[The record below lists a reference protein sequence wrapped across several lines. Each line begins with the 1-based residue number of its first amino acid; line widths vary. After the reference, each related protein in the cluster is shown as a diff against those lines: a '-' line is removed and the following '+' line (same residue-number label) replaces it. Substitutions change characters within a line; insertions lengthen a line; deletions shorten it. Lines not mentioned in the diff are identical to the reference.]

1 MLSQRSYKTALK
13 RYLLRRKNPY
23 DVNRPPRPRPPRKP
37 FRWRPKKMDID
48 YPSLDDPM
56 DVDEPDQ
63 LWEMDSLSMDY
74 VMEDVSSSEDMLLCL
89 SPALGASSP
98 IPWRSPSPPSCRA
111 LVSSPPAHCARVPCP
126 LPRRGR
132 VTSSSPR
139 RCLSPALRRSL
150 SPLARRSRS
159 PSPPRGRGLVRSSRG
174 RLATPSPP
182 RGRRLVRSS
191 RGGLTS
197 PAGWAAP
204 RSPTPPCRSRSRTLS
219 YSPSPRPRSRAP
231 SPDAGSPVSC
241 PPPNMGTAGQ
251 CSRPASP
258 YLRDISPPNAGNVDG
273 AKGAMDM
280 LQLLDAIQE
289 LDEGS
294 SQPSSQMAELEEK
307 IFRSPDPLLEAGFAW
322 GFVDYDE
329 PQDGEPEDD
338 AGGTSDSSG

>member
-1 MLSQRSYKTALK
+1 
-13 RYLLRRKNPY
+13 
-23 DVNRPPRPRPPRKP
+23 
-37 FRWRPKKMDID
+37 MDID

-74 VMEDVSSSEDMLLCL
+74 VMEGVLSSEDMLLCH

-98 IPWRSPSPPSCRA
+98 IPWRSPSP
-111 LVSSPPAHCARVPCP
+111 LAHCARVPCP
-126 LPRRGR
+126 LPLRGR
-132 VTSSSPR
+132 VTSSYPR
-139 RCLSPALRRSL
+139 RSLSPVLRRSL

-174 RLATPSPP
+174 RLASPSPPRGRGLVRSSRGRLASPSPP

-191 RGGLTS
+191 RGGLAS
-197 PAGWAAP
+197 PAGRAAP

-219 YSPSPRPRSRAP
+219 YSPPPRPRSRAP
-231 SPDAGSPVSC
+231 SPDAGSPVLC
-241 PPPNMGTAGQ
+241 PPSNMGTAGQ
-251 CSRPASP
+251 CSRPASLYP
-258 YLRDISPPNAGNVDG
+258 RDISPRNAGNVDG

-294 SQPSSQMAELEEK
+294 SQPSSPMAELEEK